1 MLKWASCSCNRSHDS
16 NCRLEQEDITQ
27 KGALHFA
34 IKVRGTHMRR
44 VQSVTIVNVDGLDT
58 AAMRGGFEERDD
70 LLWAI
75 ESVVI
80 PGEGKLVTPARAW

>member
-1 MLKWASCSCNRSHDS
+1 MLKWALWSCNMSRDS
-16 NCRLEQEDITQ
+16 KCKLEQQDITQ

-34 IKVRGTHMRR
+34 IEVRGRHMRR
-44 VQSVTIVNVDGLDT
+44 VQSATVVNFNGLDT

-70 LLWAI
+70 LLWAV